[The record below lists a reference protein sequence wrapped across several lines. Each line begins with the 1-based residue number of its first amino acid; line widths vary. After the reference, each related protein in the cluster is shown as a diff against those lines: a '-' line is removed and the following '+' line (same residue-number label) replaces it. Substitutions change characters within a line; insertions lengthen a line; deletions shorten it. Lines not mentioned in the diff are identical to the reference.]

1 MVRPPDSTI
10 DQGPGELA
18 ALAPLREISRYV
30 VLEELGAGAMGV
42 VYKAHD
48 PDLGRM
54 VAIKLVHAGSTPARS
69 TRLLREAQAIARVAH
84 PNIVAIYDVGLV
96 EDQVFIAMEY
106 VEGQR
111 LRDWMSAGP
120 RTLREILH
128 VFEQCAR
135 GLAAAHDAGLVHRD
149 FKPENVLFGN
159 DGRVRVVD
167 FGLVRWAEDEDGPP
181 ITEAG
186 ILALDQSITPA
197 GAAVGTPRYMSPEQI
212 RARPVGAAADQFSY
226 FVCLYEAVTAQRP
239 FLGDNMAV
247 LMRAVTGGEVRPFP
261 ATCVAPRWLRAAIE
275 RGLAVDPGDRWPS
288 MHSVVAELGRD
299 READRRSAL
308 DGSGS
313 TEPMIAAF
321 PPPDDLFVRRRVEDM
336 RTQLERAW
344 QLKSRGNLGGA
355 LKIVVELGP
364 QVDAIGYRPLRAA
377 TLYLRGNLQYRTGDA
392 ASARTTLLEAAREA
406 ARAGDD
412 WQVANVWT
420 FLVLVVGLGLGRFEE
435 AEGLVAAA
443 DVALERVGENA
454 SLRSRLLNNWGTCEL
469 ARGRYGD
476 AVGLLR
482 VRGRARHHH
491 PRRQPRL
498 RRDVAAAPGRGADR
512 GPLAARRGDHARS
525 RGRGVPA
532 RPHDADADPAA
543 LPGPDR
549 PAAPGRG
556 PPGRGDRLAR
566 ARGAGLGAD
575 DRPRARAGRDAARP
589 GQRPR
594 RARRPARRRDREP
607 RRPPAGDRAA
617 ADRLIS
623 RGTPAPRRPCRRPPR
638 SRRPRRSRGRRRG
651 SPSTRR
657 ASWRA

>member
-1 MVRPPDSTI
+1 MPAVRPPDSTI
-10 DQGPGELA
+10 DQSPEDLA
-18 ALAPLREISRYV
+18 AVDQPLREISRYV

-84 PNIVAIYDVGLV
+84 PNIVAIFDVGLV
-96 EDQVFIAMEY
+96 DDQVFIAMEY
-106 VEGQR
+106 VEGVR
-111 LRDWMSAGP
+111 LRDWMAQGP

-149 FKPENVLFGN
+149 FKPENVLLGT

-167 FGLVRWAEDEDGPP
+167 FGLVRWAEDEDAAPP

-212 RARPVGAAADQFSY
+212 RAKPVGAAADQFSY
-226 FVCLYEAVTAQRP
+226 FVCLYETVCGQRP
-239 FLGDNMAV
+239 FLGDNMAL
-247 LMRAVTGGEVRPFP
+247 LMRAVTSGEIRPFP

-275 RGLAVDPGDRWPS
+275 RGLSIEAGDRWPS

-299 READRRSAL
+299 REAARRATL

-321 PPPDDLFVRRRVEDM
+321 PPPDDLFVARRVEDM
-336 RTQLERAW
+336 RGQLERAW

-392 ASARTTLLEAAREA
+392 TNARATLLEAAREA

-420 FLVLVVGLGLGRFEE
+420 FLVLVVGLGMSRFEE

-443 DVALERVGENA
+443 EVALERVGENA

-469 ARGRYGD
+469 ARGRYLDAAGCFARAVELDTITHGGNHGFVAMSLLHLAEAQIAARLLPDAAVTIERAIAVCQPDRHAASPTRLRCLGLLGRLRLVEGRVVD
-476 AVGLLR
+476 AVGPLERAIAGWERMIGRERALGETLR
-482 VRGRARHHH
+482 DLAN
-491 PRRQPRL
+491 
-498 RRDVAAAPGRGADR
+498 AAGA
-512 GPLAARRGDHARS
+512 LGD
-525 RGRGVPA
+525 
-532 RPHDADADPAA
+532 
-543 LPGPDR
+543 
-549 PAAPGRG
+549 
-556 PPGRGDRLAR
+556 
-566 ARGAGLGAD
+566 
-575 DRPRARAGRDAARP
+575 PRADELANR
-589 GQRPR
+589 
-594 RARRPARRRDREP
+594 
-607 RRPPAGDRAA
+607 
-617 ADRLIS
+617 ADRLLAI
-623 RGTPAPRRPCRRPPR
+623 APPR
-638 SRRPRRSRGRRRG
+638 
-651 SPSTRR
+651 T
-657 ASWRA
+657 A

>member
-1 MVRPPDSTI
+1 MQRPDSTL
-10 DQGPGELA
+10 DHPPPAPGELA
-18 ALAPLREISRYV
+18 PVRELSRYL

-48 PDLGRM
+48 PELGRM
-54 VAIKLVHAGSTPARS
+54 VAIKLVHAGSSPARS

-106 VEGQR
+106 IEGQR
-111 LRDWMSAGP
+111 LRDWMAAGP
-120 RTLREILH
+120 RTLRETIA

-149 FKPENVLFGN
+149 FKPENVLLGV

-167 FGLVRWAEDEDGPP
+167 FGLVRWAEDDDGPP

-226 FVCLYEAVTAQRP
+226 FVCLYEAVTGQRP
-239 FLGDNMAV
+239 FLGDSMAV
-247 LMRAVTGGEVRPFP
+247 LMRAVTSGEVRGFP
-261 ATCVAPRWLRAAIE
+261 ASCIAPKWMRAAIT
-275 RGLAVDPGDRWPS
+275 RGLAVDPADRWPS
-288 MHSVVAELGRD
+288 MHAVVDELGRD
-299 READRRSAL
+299 RAAQRRAAL

-321 PPPDDLFVRRRVEDM
+321 PPPDDLFVARKVEEM
-336 RTQLERAW
+336 RGELERAW

-392 ASARTTLLEAAREA
+392 RTARATLLEAAREG

-443 DVALERVGENA
+443 EVALERVGENA

-469 ARGRYGD
+469 TRGRYADAAGCFARAVELD
-476 AVGLLR
+476 TITHGAGHGFVAMSLLHLAEAQIAARDLADAGATLERAIAVCQPDRHAPTPTRLRCLGLLGRLRLAEGRPAEAVGPLERAVAGWERMIGRERALGETLR
-482 VRGRARHHH
+482 
-491 PRRQPRL
+491 
-498 RRDVAAAPGRGADR
+498 D
-512 GPLAARRGDHARS
+512 LAN
-525 RGRGVPA
+525 
-532 RPHDADADPAA
+532 
-543 LPGPDR
+543 
-549 PAAPGRG
+549 
-556 PPGRGDRLAR
+556 
-566 ARGAGLGAD
+566 ARGALD
-575 DRPRARAGRDAARP
+575 DPRAD
-589 GQRPR
+589 
-594 RARRPARRRDREP
+594 
-607 RRPPAGDRAA
+607 AA
-617 ADRLIS
+617 ADRADRLLAI
-623 RGTPAPRRPCRRPPR
+623 APPR
-638 SRRPRRSRGRRRG
+638 
-651 SPSTRR
+651 T
-657 ASWRA
+657 A

>member
-1 MVRPPDSTI
+1 MPAVVRPPDSTI
-10 DQGPGELA
+10 DQGPGDLA

-54 VAIKLVHAGSTPARS
+54 VAIKLVHAGSTAARS

-111 LRDWMSAGP
+111 LRDWMSTGP

-128 VFEQCAR
+128 VFEQCAH

-149 FKPENVLFGN
+149 FKPENVLLGS

-167 FGLVRWAEDEDGPP
+167 FGLVRWAEDDDGPP

-212 RARPVGAAADQFSY
+212 RAQPVGAAADQFSY
-226 FVCLYEAVTAQRP
+226 FVCLYEAVTGQRP
-239 FLGDNMAV
+239 FLGDSMAV
-247 LMRAVTGGEVRPFP
+247 LMRAVTSGDVRPFP
-261 ATCVAPRWLRAAIE
+261 PTCVAPRWLCAAIE
-275 RGLAVDPGDRWPS
+275 RGLAVDPVERWPS
-288 MHSVVAELGRD
+288 MHAVAAELVRD
-299 READRRSAL
+299 REAARRAAL

-443 DVALERVGENA
+443 EVALERVGENA

-476 AVGLLR
+476 AAGCFARAVELDTITHGANHGFVAMSLLHL
-482 VRGRARHHH
+482 AEA
-491 PRRQPRL
+491 QI
-498 RRDVAAAPGRGADR
+498 AGAV
-512 GPLAARRGDHARS
+512 AARRGAHARP

-532 RPHDADADPAA
+532 RSHDADADPAA
-543 LPGPDR
+543 LPRADR
-549 PAAPGRG
+549 PAAAGRG

-566 ARGAGLGAD
+566 ARGDGWERMIGRERALGETLRDLANARGALD
-575 DRPRARAGRDAARP
+575 DPRADEPRTAPTACWRSRRRGPRRRAVSRGTRAPR
-589 GQRPR
+589 RPR
-594 RARRPARRRDREP
+594 RRPRPARR
-607 RRPPAGDRAA
+607 PP
-617 ADRLIS
+617 
-623 RGTPAPRRPCRRPPR
+623 
-638 SRRPRRSRGRRRG
+638 
-651 SPSTRR
+651 
-657 ASWRA
+657 

>member
-10 DQGPGELA
+10 DQGPGDLA

-96 EDQVFIAMEY
+96 DDQVFIAMEY
-106 VEGQR
+106 IEGQR

-120 RTLREILH
+120 RTVREILH

-149 FKPENVLFGN
+149 FKPENVLCGN

-226 FVCLYEAVTAQRP
+226 FVCLYEAVTGQRP

-247 LMRAVTGGEVRPFP
+247 LMRAVTGGDVRPFP
-261 ATCVAPRWLRAAIE
+261 PTCVAPRWLRAAIE

-299 READRRSAL
+299 REAERRAAL

-321 PPPDDLFVRRRVEDM
+321 PPPDDLFVRRRVEEM

-392 ASARTTLLEAAREA
+392 ASARTTLLEGAREA

-443 DVALERVGENA
+443 EVALERVGENA

-476 AVGLLR
+476 AAGYFARAVELDTITHGANHGFVAMSLLHLAEAQIAAR
-482 VRGRARHHH
+482 SLRDAALTLDRAVAVC
-491 PRRQPRL
+491 QPDRTTPTPTRL
-498 RRDVAAAPGRGADR
+498 RCLGLIGRLRLVEG
-512 GPLAARRGDHARS
+512 
-525 RGRGVPA
+525 
-532 RPHDADADPAA
+532 
-543 LPGPDR
+543 R
-549 PAAPGRG
+549 PAEAIGSLERAVLGWERMIGRERALG
-556 PPGRGDRLAR
+556 ETLRDLAN
-566 ARGAGLGAD
+566 ARGALDDPRAD
-575 DRPRARAGRDAARP
+575 DTANR
-589 GQRPR
+589 
-594 RARRPARRRDREP
+594 
-607 RRPPAGDRAA
+607 
-617 ADRLIS
+617 ADRLLAI
-623 RGTPAPRRPCRRPPR
+623 APPR
-638 SRRPRRSRGRRRG
+638 
-651 SPSTRR
+651 T
-657 ASWRA
+657 A

>member
-1 MVRPPDSTI
+1 MARPPDSTI
-10 DQGPGELA
+10 DQGPEELA
-18 ALAPLREISRYV
+18 ALAAPLREISRYV

-48 PDLGRM
+48 PDLGRL
-54 VAIKLVHAGSTPARS
+54 VAIKLVHAGSSAARS

-96 EDQVFIAMEY
+96 DDQVFIAMEY
-106 VEGQR
+106 IEGQR
-111 LRDWMSAGP
+111 MRDWMAAGP
-120 RTLREILH
+120 RSLREVLH

-149 FKPENVLFGN
+149 FKPENVLLGN

-167 FGLVRWAEDEDGPP
+167 FGLVRWAEDDEPVP
-181 ITEAG
+181 HITEAG

-226 FVCLYEAVTAQRP
+226 FVCLYEAVTGQRP
-239 FLGDNMAV
+239 YLGDNMAV
-247 LMRAVTGGEVRPFP
+247 LMRAVTSGEVRDFP
-261 ATCVAPRWLRAAIE
+261 PTCIAPRWLRAAIT
-275 RGLAVDPGDRWPS
+275 RGLAVEPGDRWPS
-288 MHSVVAELGRD
+288 MHAVVAELGRD
-299 READRRSAL
+299 REAERRAAL

-321 PPPDDLFVRRRVEDM
+321 PPPDDLFVRRRVEEL

-364 QVDAIGYRPLRAA
+364 QVDAVGYRPLRAA

-406 ARAGDD
+406 ARAADD

-443 DVALERVGENA
+443 EVALERVGENA

-469 ARGRYGD
+469 ARGRYAD
-476 AVGLLR
+476 AAGCFARAVELDTITHGAGHGFVAMSLLHL
-482 VRGRARHHH
+482 AEA
-491 PRRQPRL
+491 QI
-498 RRDVAAAPGRGADR
+498 
-512 GPLAARRGDHARS
+512 AARQ
-525 RGRGVPA
+525 
-532 RPHDADADPAA
+532 
-543 LPGPDR
+543 L
-549 PAAPGRG
+549 
-556 PPGRGDRLAR
+556 
-566 ARGAGLGAD
+566 
-575 DRPRARAGRDAARP
+575 RDAAVTLD
-589 GQRPR
+589 
-594 RARRPARRRDREP
+594 RAIAVCQPDRTAPTPTRLRCLGLLGRLRLVEGRPADAVAPLERAVAGWERMIGRERALGETLRDLANAAGALDDP
-607 RRPPAGDRAA
+607 RADELANR
-617 ADRLIS
+617 ADRLLAI
-623 RGTPAPRRPCRRPPR
+623 APPR
-638 SRRPRRSRGRRRG
+638 
-651 SPSTRR
+651 T
-657 ASWRA
+657 A

>member
-1 MVRPPDSTI
+1 MRPPDSTI
-10 DQGPGELA
+10 DHAPEALA
-18 ALAPLREISRYV
+18 ALDEPREISRYV

-54 VAIKLVHAGSTPARS
+54 VALKLVHAGSTAARS

-84 PNIVAIYDVGLV
+84 PNIVAIFDVGLV

-106 VEGQR
+106 VEGVR
-111 LRDWMSAGP
+111 LRDWMAQGP

-149 FKPENVLFGN
+149 FKPENVLLGN

-167 FGLVRWAEDEDGPP
+167 FGLVRWAEDEDATPP

-212 RARPVGAAADQFSY
+212 RAKPVGAAADQFSY
-226 FVCLYEAVTAQRP
+226 FVCLYETVCGQRP
-239 FLGDNMAV
+239 FLGDNMAL
-247 LMRAVTGGEVRPFP
+247 LMRAVTAGEIRPFP

-275 RGLAVDPGDRWPS
+275 RGLSIEAGDRWPS

-299 READRRSAL
+299 REAERRAAL

-321 PPPDDLFVRRRVEDM
+321 PPPDDLFVARRVEDM
-336 RTQLERAW
+336 RSQLERAW

-392 ASARTTLLEAAREA
+392 ANARATLLESAREA

-420 FLVLVVGLGLGRFEE
+420 FLVLVVGLGLGRSEE

-443 DVALERVGENA
+443 EVALERVGENA

-469 ARGRYGD
+469 ARGRYLDAAGCFARAVELD
-476 AVGLLR
+476 TITHGANHGFVAMSLLHLAEAQIAARLLPDAAITIERAIAVCQPDRHAASPTRLRCLGLLGRLRLVEGRVAEAVGPLERAIAGWERMIGRERALGETLR
-482 VRGRARHHH
+482 D
-491 PRRQPRL
+491 L
-498 RRDVAAAPGRGADR
+498 SNAAGA
-512 GPLAARRGDHARS
+512 LGD
-525 RGRGVPA
+525 
-532 RPHDADADPAA
+532 
-543 LPGPDR
+543 
-549 PAAPGRG
+549 
-556 PPGRGDRLAR
+556 
-566 ARGAGLGAD
+566 
-575 DRPRARAGRDAARP
+575 PRADELANR
-589 GQRPR
+589 
-594 RARRPARRRDREP
+594 
-607 RRPPAGDRAA
+607 
-617 ADRLIS
+617 ADRLLAI
-623 RGTPAPRRPCRRPPR
+623 APPR
-638 SRRPRRSRGRRRG
+638 
-651 SPSTRR
+651 T
-657 ASWRA
+657 A